1 MTRLVG
7 LTRRGALAALGAV
20 ALSAATRR
28 PAYAAEAEAAVPF
41 APGDVAVGCTLLND
55 PDDDHRGLGRILHYD
70 PALRLKRT
78 ITLDDTTHIVQG
90 TRFGPD
96 GTLWAFDA
104 FAYRIVRFDRQGR
117 RLPNFQAPPRSFAHV
132 TFAPDGSFYLGENFV
147 GTASRVRLRTTIPY
161 MPGTRRFGD
170 GHLFHFAKNGRLIR
184 EYATAVHGGMG
195 GFQGLTSSAL
205 SADGKV
211 LHYTSESGPRLMRY
225 DLAAD
230 RQLPDLLA
238 FPENTG
244 QFFFDV
250 AFDRRG
256 RLLAVRGLT
265 VDALDASDGAVLQ
278 SYPVTPFGWA
288 SLSIPVTDTHVYAS
302 NFFTGD
308 LVKISLADGRV
319 LAKTNVGVRKSLSGA
334 AEMPAT

>member
-1 MTRLVG
+1 MIRI
-7 LTRRGALAALGAV
+7 TRRATFAGLGATMV
-20 ALSAATRR
+20 AIGSRTPLR
-28 PAYAAEAEAAVPF
+28 AAEADVPF
-41 APGDVAVGCTLLND
+41 APGDVAVGCTLLDD
-55 PDDDHRGLGRILHYD
+55 PKDDHRGIGRILHYD
-70 PALRLKRT
+70 AALHLKRT

-104 FAYRIVRFDRQGR
+104 FAYRILRFDRRGR
-117 RLPNFQAPPRSFAHV
+117 RQADFDAPARSFAHI

-147 GTASRVRLRTTIPY
+147 GNASTVRLRTTIPF
-161 MPGTRRFGD
+161 MPGTQRFGD
-170 GHLFHFAKNGRLIR
+170 GHLFHFSKDGRLLR
-184 EYATAVHGGMG
+184 EHATAVHGGMG

-205 SADGKV
+205 SADGKT
-211 LHYTSESGPRLMRY
+211 LYYTSESGPRLMRY

-244 QFFFDV
+244 KFFFDI

-256 RLLAVRGLT
+256 RLLAVRGMT
-265 VDALDASDGAVLQ
+265 IDALNASTGAVLQ
-278 SYPVTPFGWA
+278 SYAVTPFGWA
-288 SLSIPVTDTHVYAS
+288 SLSIPVTETHVYAT

-308 LVKISLADGRV
+308 LIKIGLADGRV
-319 LAKTNVGVRKSLSGA
+319 LAKTNVGVRKSLSGV
-334 AEMPAT
+334 AEMPPA